1 MKIDTKKGTPI
12 KGSQVC
18 KIAEN
23 PYIVVSKNEEVKE
36 DEDYGRQLTFIPNV
50 VFTPVLTSKRSQPS
64 PSRVSD
70 ADMEELSAKISKM
83 FISKQDD
90 TKDEPKE
97 EEEDVK
103 NESKWVILDAKD
115 NAALAEPLGR
125 YEVEVVTGSNTLV
138 RVMRS
143 LRLI

>member
-1 MKIDTKKGTPI
+1 MKIDTKKTTPV

-23 PYIVVSKNEEVKE
+23 PYILVSKNGEAKE
-36 DEDYGRQLTFIPNV
+36 DEDYGRQLTFIPTV
-50 VFTPVLTSKRSQPS
+50 FFTPVLTSKRSQPS

-70 ADMEELSAKISKM
+70 ADMEDLSVRISKM
-83 FISKQDD
+83 FISKEVD
-90 TKDEPKE
+90 TKKEPKE
-97 EEEDVK
+97 EEEEVK
-103 NESKWVILDAKD
+103 NKNKWVVLDAKD
-115 NAALAEPLGR
+115 KPLAEPLGR
-125 YEVEVVTGSNTLV
+125 YEVEVVTSSNALV